1 MNHSTV
7 ITSLNRR
14 EFTLLLA
21 LGFLKTAYADS
32 ETNFLVSLYTQY
44 AKKYG
49 ISNSGFSFSKK
60 TFTFEGKTTVLNT
73 DRFCLLNYDLP
84 SDKERF
90 QIINADS
97 HIELSSLAS
106 HGINTGN
113 HVSCLF
119 SNKDE
124 SYQSSLGIYVTG
136 IHYVGHFGP
145 SLNLHG
151 VSTSN
156 DKSFS
161 RRIVMH
167 GAHYCSQTHID
178 SYGFLGRSLGC
189 IALPKNNMITA
200 YQSLK
205 PGTIVIA
212 KMDTRRKMTEAL
224 RPPTP
229 DEKIENR
236 IP

>member
-1 MNHSTV
+1 
-7 ITSLNRR
+7 
-14 EFTLLLA
+14 
-21 LGFLKTAYADS
+21 
-32 ETNFLVSLYTQY
+32 
-44 AKKYG
+44 
-49 ISNSGFSFSKK
+49 
-60 TFTFEGKTTVLNT
+60 
-73 DRFCLLNYDLP
+73 
-84 SDKERF
+84 
-90 QIINADS
+90 
-97 HIELSSLAS
+97 
-106 HGINTGN
+106 
-113 HVSCLF
+113 
-119 SNKDE
+119 
-124 SYQSSLGIYVTG
+124 
-136 IHYVGHFGP
+136 
-145 SLNLHG
+145 
-151 VSTSN
+151 
-156 DKSFS
+156 
-161 RRIVMH
+161 MH